1 MATSTAALPPSWKD
15 CFLIKLM
22 RNFLPVGF
30 KQEFKEL
37 FRLAAPA
44 TIGQLMSLSLG
55 LVSTVFCG
63 HLGRVELASVS
74 LAISVINVTGI
85 SVGFGLS
92 SACDTLI
99 SQTFGSRNVQRVG
112 TILQR
117 GVLIL
122 LLACCPCW
130 AILINTEVILLAV
143 QQEPEVARMAQLYVK
158 IFMPALPANFMYS
171 LQTKFLQNQGIIWPE
186 VITGLLVNLLNALLN
201 YIFIFLLNMGLAGS
215 AIANS
220 LSHASL
226 AMILFCYI
234 IWKGLHKATWA
245 GWSKACLQDWG
256 SYVNLAIPSM
266 AMMCVESWTYEIGG
280 FLAGLINEVEL
291 GAQSVIFQLANIA
304 VVVISPRASFSCATG
319 SNRQTLTLQSQ
330 QFPLGFSIAGNIRVG
345 NSLGAKNTEQA
356 RLSAKSATLCAG
368 GCASQWAMAVRSSV
382 RELHF
387 FILSYF
393 LPQSQSPY
401 VWRQSSGPPRTT
413 SLTCLQMTS
422 EYSPPDGALWRRLKM
437 SFSILPPPRQ
447 IRKRV
452 AEVVGFYPP
461 FIIFDAISATVGG
474 IMRGAGK
481 QKVGA
486 ICNILG
492 YYGLGLPMGTSL
504 MFAAKLGITGL
515 WIGLLTCMFL
525 QTSFLMSYM
534 LRLNWKKITE
544 ETQIRVG
551 NVTEP
556 MMSSKVDDSEDSQD
570 LDETEEA
577 ALMPNREQMSH
588 RSLFLRRGLVLALM
602 LFILAFGIIL
612 NLIIMNLIT

>member
-1 MATSTAALPPSWKD
+1 MVVHNLFEAIRKSFSMASPNSSHAQVFAL
-15 CFLIKLM
+15 
-22 RNFLPVGF
+22 
-30 KQEFKEL
+30 
-37 FRLAAPA
+37 
-44 TIGQLMSLSLG
+44 TIAQLMSLSLG

-74 LAISVINVTGI
+74 LAISVISVTGI

-99 SQTFGSRNVQRVG
+99 SQGGHHSAAGRTV
-112 TILQR
+112 
-117 GVLIL
+117 
-122 LLACCPCW
+122 
-130 AILINTEVILLAV
+130 
-143 QQEPEVARMAQLYVK
+143 
-158 IFMPALPANFMYS
+158 
-171 LQTKFLQNQGIIWPE
+171 
-186 VITGLLVNLLNALLN
+186 VNLINALLN

-220 LSHASL
+220 LSQASL
-226 AMILFCYI
+226 ATILFCYI

-266 AMMCVESWTYEIGG
+266 AMMCIELWTYEIGG

-304 VVVISPRASFSCATG
+304 VV
-319 SNRQTLTLQSQ
+319 
-330 QFPLGFSIAGNIRVG
+330 FPLGVSIAGNIRVG
-345 NSLGAKNTEQA
+345 NSLGSKNTEQA
-356 RLSAKSATLCAG
+356 RLSAKSATLCAVSISICLATVIG
-368 GCASQWAMAVRSSV
+368 ASKDYIAYLFTND
-382 RELHF
+382 E
-387 FILSYF
+387 
-393 LPQSQSPY
+393 
-401 VWRQSSGPPRTT
+401 
-413 SLTCLQMTS
+413 
-422 EYSPPDGALWRRLKM
+422 
-437 SFSILPPPRQ
+437 Q

-492 YYGLGLPMGTSL
+492 FYGLGLPMGTSL

-515 WIGLLTCMFL
+515 WIGLLICMFL
-525 QTSFLMSYM
+525 QTSFLMSYL
-534 LRLNWKKITE
+534 LRLNWKQIIE
-544 ETQIRVG
+544 EAQIRVG

-556 MMSSKVDDSEDSQD
+556 MDDSEDSQD

-588 RSLFLRRGLVLALM
+588 RSLVLRRGLVLALM
-602 LFILAFGIIL
+602 LLILAFGIVL
-612 NLIIMNLIT
+612 NLTIMKLIT

>member
-1 MATSTAALPPSWKD
+1 MATYSAALPPSWKD

-99 SQTFGSRNVQRVG
+99 SQTFGSCNVQRVG

-130 AILINTEVILLAV
+130 AILVNTEVILLAV
-143 QQEPEVARMAQLYVK
+143 KQEPEVARMTQLYVK
-158 IFMPALPANFMYS
+158 IFMPALPATFMYS

-186 VITGLLVNLLNALLN
+186 VITGLVVNLINALLN

-220 LSHASL
+220 LSQASL
-226 AMILFCYI
+226 AMILYCYI

-256 SYVNLAIPSM
+256 SYVNLAISSM

-304 VVVISPRASFSCATG
+304 IVVIFPRASFSCATG
-319 SNRQTLTLQSQ
+319 SNRQALTLQSH

-356 RLSAKSATLCAG
+356 RLSAKSATLCAVSISICLATVIG
-368 GCASQWAMAVRSSV
+368 ASKDYIAYLFTND
-382 RELHF
+382 E
-387 FILSYF
+387 
-393 LPQSQSPY
+393 
-401 VWRQSSGPPRTT
+401 
-413 SLTCLQMTS
+413 
-422 EYSPPDGALWRRLKM
+422 
-437 SFSILPPPRQ
+437 Q
-447 IRKRV
+447 IRKRAADV
-452 AEVVGFYPP
+452 ASFYPP

-544 ETQIRVG
+544 EAQIRVG

-588 RSLFLRRGLVLALM
+588 RSLVLRRGLVLVLM

-612 NLIIMNLIT
+612 NLTIMKLIT

>member
-1 MATSTAALPPSWKD
+1 MTTYSAALPPLWKD

-74 LAISVINVTGI
+74 LAISVISVTGI

-99 SQTFGSRNVQRVG
+99 SQTFGSCNLQRVG

-130 AILINTEVILLAV
+130 AILVNTEVILLAV
-143 QQEPEVARMAQLYVK
+143 KQEPEVARMAQLYVK
-158 IFMPALPANFMYS
+158 IFMPALPATFMYS
-171 LQTKFLQNQGIIWPE
+171 LQTKYLQNQGIIWPE
-186 VITGLLVNLLNALLN
+186 VITGLVVNLINALLN

-215 AIANS
+215 AIANA
-220 LSHASL
+220 LSQASL
-226 AMILFCYI
+226 ATILFCYI

-266 AMMCVESWTYEIGG
+266 AMMCIEMWTYEIGG

-304 VVVISPRASFSCATG
+304 VMVIFPRASFSCATG
-319 SNRQTLTLQSQ
+319 SNRQTLTLQSH

-345 NSLGAKNTEQA
+345 NSLGSKNTEQA
-356 RLSAKSATLCAG
+356 RLSAKSATLCAVSISICLATVIG
-368 GCASQWAMAVRSSV
+368 ASKDYIAYLFTND
-382 RELHF
+382 E
-387 FILSYF
+387 
-393 LPQSQSPY
+393 
-401 VWRQSSGPPRTT
+401 
-413 SLTCLQMTS
+413 
-422 EYSPPDGALWRRLKM
+422 
-437 SFSILPPPRQ
+437 Q

-492 YYGLGLPMGTSL
+492 FYGLGLPMGTSL

-525 QTSFLMSYM
+525 QTSFLMSYL

-544 ETQIRVG
+544 EAQIRVG

-556 MMSSKVDDSEDSQD
+556 MDDSEDSQD

-588 RSLFLRRGLVLALM
+588 RSLVLRRGLVLALM
-602 LFILAFGIIL
+602 LLILAFGIVL
-612 NLIIMNLIT
+612 NLTIMKLIT

>member
-1 MATSTAALPPSWKD
+1 MTTYID
-15 CFLIKLM
+15 
-22 RNFLPVGF
+22 RNLGE
-30 KQEFKEL
+30 KNEL
-37 FRLAAPA
+37 SVTKAPA
-44 TIGQLMSLSLG
+44 VNDAPPLHVTLLKTIGQLMSLSLG

-74 LAISVINVTGI
+74 LAISVISVTGI

-99 SQTFGSRNVQRVG
+99 SQTFGSCNLQRVG

-130 AILINTEVILLAV
+130 AILVNTEVILLAV
-143 QQEPEVARMAQLYVK
+143 KQEPEVARMAQLYVK
-158 IFMPALPANFMYS
+158 IFMPALPATFMYS
-171 LQTKFLQNQGIIWPE
+171 LQTKYLQNQGIIWPE
-186 VITGLLVNLLNALLN
+186 VITGLVVNLINALLN

-215 AIANS
+215 AIANA
-220 LSHASL
+220 LSQASL
-226 AMILFCYI
+226 ATILFCYI

-266 AMMCVESWTYEIGG
+266 AMMCIEMWTYEIGG

-304 VVVISPRASFSCATG
+304 VMVIFPRASFSCATG
-319 SNRQTLTLQSQ
+319 SNRQTLTLQSH

-345 NSLGAKNTEQA
+345 NSLGSKNTEQA
-356 RLSAKSATLCAG
+356 RLSAKSATLCAVSISICLATVIG
-368 GCASQWAMAVRSSV
+368 ASKDYIAYLFTND
-382 RELHF
+382 E
-387 FILSYF
+387 
-393 LPQSQSPY
+393 
-401 VWRQSSGPPRTT
+401 
-413 SLTCLQMTS
+413 
-422 EYSPPDGALWRRLKM
+422 
-437 SFSILPPPRQ
+437 Q

-492 YYGLGLPMGTSL
+492 FYGLGLPMGTSL

-525 QTSFLMSYM
+525 QTSFLMSYL

-544 ETQIRVG
+544 EAQIRVG

-588 RSLFLRRGLVLALM
+588 RSLVLRRGLVLALM
-602 LFILAFGIIL
+602 LLILAFGIVL
-612 NLIIMNLIT
+612 NLTIMKLIT

>member
-1 MATSTAALPPSWKD
+1 MATYSTALPPPWKD

-30 KQEFKEL
+30 KQEFKEM

-99 SQTFGSRNVQRVG
+99 SQTFGSCNVQRVG

-130 AILINTEVILLAV
+130 AILVNTEVILLAV

-171 LQTKFLQNQGIIWPE
+171 LQTKYLQNQGIIWPE
-186 VITGLLVNLLNALLN
+186 VITGLVVNLLNALLN
-201 YIFIFLLNMGLAGS
+201 YIFIFQLNMGLAGS
-215 AIANS
+215 AIANA
-220 LSHASL
+220 LSQASL
-226 AMILFCYI
+226 ATILYCYI

-256 SYVNLAIPSM
+256 SYTNLAIPSM
-266 AMMCVESWTYEIGG
+266 AMMCIEMWTYEIGG
-280 FLAGLINEVEL
+280 FLAGIINEVEL

-304 VVVISPRASFSCATG
+304 IVVISPRASFSCATG
-319 SNRQTLTLQSQ
+319 SNRQALTHQSH

-356 RLSAKSATLCAG
+356 RLSAKSATLCAVSISICLATVIG
-368 GCASQWAMAVRSSV
+368 ASKDYIAYLFTND
-382 RELHF
+382 E
-387 FILSYF
+387 
-393 LPQSQSPY
+393 
-401 VWRQSSGPPRTT
+401 
-413 SLTCLQMTS
+413 
-422 EYSPPDGALWRRLKM
+422 
-437 SFSILPPPRQ
+437 Q

-452 AEVVGFYPP
+452 AEVASFYPP
-461 FIIFDAISATVGG
+461 FIIFDAISTTVGG

-534 LRLNWKKITE
+534 LRLNWKKITKE
-544 ETQIRVG
+544 AQIRVG

-556 MMSSKVDDSEDSQD
+556 MDDSEDSQD

-588 RSLFLRRGLVLALM
+588 RSLVLRRGLVLALM
-602 LFILAFGIIL
+602 LLILAFGIVL
-612 NLIIMNLIT
+612 NLTIMKLIT

>member
-1 MATSTAALPPSWKD
+1 MATYSTALPTSWKD

-99 SQTFGSRNVQRVG
+99 SQTFGSCNLQRVG

-130 AILINTEVILLAV
+130 AILVNTEVILLAV
-143 QQEPEVARMAQLYVK
+143 KQEPEVARMAQLYVK
-158 IFMPALPANFMYS
+158 IFMPALPATFMYS
-171 LQTKFLQNQGIIWPE
+171 LQTKYLQNQGIIWPG
-186 VITGLLVNLLNALLN
+186 VITGLVVNLINALLN
-201 YIFIFLLNMGLAGS
+201 YIFIFLLNMGLEGS
-215 AIANS
+215 AIANA
-220 LSHASL
+220 LSQASL
-226 AMILFCYI
+226 AMILYCYI

-256 SYVNLAIPSM
+256 SYVNLAISSM

-280 FLAGLINEVEL
+280 FLAGIINEVEL

-304 VVVISPRASFSCATG
+304 IVVISPRASFSCATG
-319 SNRQTLTLQSQ
+319 SNRQALTLQSH

-356 RLSAKSATLCAG
+356 RLSAKSATLCAVSISICLATVIG
-368 GCASQWAMAVRSSV
+368 ASKDYIAYLFTND
-382 RELHF
+382 E
-387 FILSYF
+387 
-393 LPQSQSPY
+393 
-401 VWRQSSGPPRTT
+401 
-413 SLTCLQMTS
+413 
-422 EYSPPDGALWRRLKM
+422 
-437 SFSILPPPRQ
+437 Q

-452 AEVVGFYPP
+452 AEVVSFYPP

-544 ETQIRVG
+544 EAQIRVG

-556 MMSSKVDDSEDSQD
+556 MMSSKVDDSKESQD

-577 ALMPNREQMSH
+577 ALTPNQEQMSH
-588 RSLFLRRGLVLALM
+588 RSLVLRRGLVVALM
-602 LFILAFGIIL
+602 LLILAFGIIL
-612 NLIIMNLIT
+612 NLTIMKLIT

>member
-22 RNFLPVGF
+22 RNFLLVGF

-44 TIGQLMSLSLG
+44 TIAELMSLSLG

-99 SQTFGSRNVQRVG
+99 SQTFGSCNVQRVG

-130 AILINTEVILLAV
+130 AILVNTEVILLAV

-158 IFMPALPANFMYS
+158 IFMPALPATFMYS
-171 LQTKFLQNQGIIWPE
+171 LQTKYLQNQGIIWPE
-186 VITGLLVNLLNALLN
+186 VITGLVVNLINALLN

-220 LSHASL
+220 LSQASL
-226 AMILFCYI
+226 ATILYCYI

-266 AMMCVESWTYEIGG
+266 AMICIEWWTLEIGG
-280 FLAGLINEVEL
+280 FLAGIINEVEL
-291 GAQSVIFQLANIA
+291 GAQSVIFQLSNIA
-304 VVVISPRASFSCATG
+304 IV
-319 SNRQTLTLQSQ
+319 
-330 QFPLGFSIAGNIRVG
+330 FPSGFSIAGNIRVG

-356 RLSAKSATLCAG
+356 RLSAKSATLCAVSISICLATVIG
-368 GCASQWAMAVRSSV
+368 ASKDYIAYLFTND
-382 RELHF
+382 E
-387 FILSYF
+387 
-393 LPQSQSPY
+393 
-401 VWRQSSGPPRTT
+401 
-413 SLTCLQMTS
+413 
-422 EYSPPDGALWRRLKM
+422 
-437 SFSILPPPRQ
+437 Q

>member
-158 IFMPALPANFMYS
+158 IFMPALP
-171 LQTKFLQNQGIIWPE
+171 GIIWPE

-304 VVVISPRASFSCATG
+304 VVVIFPRASFSCATG
-319 SNRQTLTLQSQ
+319 SNRQTLTLQSH

-356 RLSAKSATLCAG
+356 RLSAKSATLCAVSISICLATVIG
-368 GCASQWAMAVRSSV
+368 ASKDYIAYLFTND
-382 RELHF
+382 E
-387 FILSYF
+387 
-393 LPQSQSPY
+393 
-401 VWRQSSGPPRTT
+401 
-413 SLTCLQMTS
+413 
-422 EYSPPDGALWRRLKM
+422 
-437 SFSILPPPRQ
+437 Q

-525 QTSFLMSYM
+525 QTSFLISYL

-544 ETQIRVG
+544 EAQIRVG
-551 NVTEP
+551 NVTKP
-556 MMSSKVDDSEDSQD
+556 MISSKVDDSEDSQD

-588 RSLFLRRGLVLALM
+588 RSLVLRRGLVLALM

-612 NLIIMNLIT
+612 NLTIMKLIT

>member
-1 MATSTAALPPSWKD
+1 
-15 CFLIKLM
+15 
-22 RNFLPVGF
+22 
-30 KQEFKEL
+30 
-37 FRLAAPA
+37 
-44 TIGQLMSLSLG
+44 MSLSLG

-99 SQTFGSRNVQRVG
+99 SQTFGSCNVQRVG

-130 AILINTEVILLAV
+130 AILVNTEVILLAV
-143 QQEPEVARMAQLYVK
+143 KQEPEVARMTQLYVK
-158 IFMPALPANFMYS
+158 IFMPALPATFMYS

-186 VITGLLVNLLNALLN
+186 VITGLVVNLINALLN

-220 LSHASL
+220 LSQASL
-226 AMILFCYI
+226 AMILYCYI

-256 SYVNLAIPSM
+256 SYVNLAISSM

-304 VVVISPRASFSCATG
+304 IVVIFPRASFSCATG
-319 SNRQTLTLQSQ
+319 SNRQALTLQSH

-356 RLSAKSATLCAG
+356 RLSAKSATLCAVSISICLATVIG
-368 GCASQWAMAVRSSV
+368 ASKDYIAYLFTND
-382 RELHF
+382 E
-387 FILSYF
+387 
-393 LPQSQSPY
+393 
-401 VWRQSSGPPRTT
+401 
-413 SLTCLQMTS
+413 
-422 EYSPPDGALWRRLKM
+422 
-437 SFSILPPPRQ
+437 Q
-447 IRKRV
+447 IRKRAADV
-452 AEVVGFYPP
+452 ASFYPP

-544 ETQIRVG
+544 EAQIRVG

-588 RSLFLRRGLVLALM
+588 RSLVLRRGLVLVLM

-612 NLIIMNLIT
+612 NLTIMKLIT

>member
-304 VVVISPRASFSCATG
+304 VVVIFPRASFSCATG
-319 SNRQTLTLQSQ
+319 SNRQTLTLQSH

-356 RLSAKSATLCAG
+356 RLSAKSATLCAVSISICLATVIG
-368 GCASQWAMAVRSSV
+368 ASKDYIAYLFTND
-382 RELHF
+382 E
-387 FILSYF
+387 
-393 LPQSQSPY
+393 
-401 VWRQSSGPPRTT
+401 
-413 SLTCLQMTS
+413 
-422 EYSPPDGALWRRLKM
+422 
-437 SFSILPPPRQ
+437 Q

-525 QTSFLMSYM
+525 QTSFLISYL

-544 ETQIRVG
+544 EAQIRVG
-551 NVTEP
+551 NVTKP
-556 MMSSKVDDSEDSQD
+556 MISSKVDDSEDSQD

-588 RSLFLRRGLVLALM
+588 RSLVLRRGLVLALM

-612 NLIIMNLIT
+612 NLTIMKLIT

>member
-44 TIGQLMSLSLG
+44 TIAELMSLSLG

-99 SQTFGSRNVQRVG
+99 SQTFGSCNLQRVG

-130 AILINTEVILLAV
+130 AILVNTEVILLAV
-143 QQEPEVARMAQLYVK
+143 KQEPEVARMAQLYVK

-171 LQTKFLQNQGIIWPE
+171 LQTKYLQNQGIIWPG
-186 VITGLLVNLLNALLN
+186 VITGLVVNLLNALLN
-201 YIFIFLLNMGLAGS
+201 YIFIFLLNMGLEGS

-226 AMILFCYI
+226 AMILYCYI

-256 SYVNLAIPSM
+256 SYVNLAISSM

-304 VVVISPRASFSCATG
+304 IVVIFPRASFSHATG
-319 SNRQTLTLQSQ
+319 RNRQALTLQSH
-330 QFPLGFSIAGNIRVG
+330 QFPIGFSIAGNIRVG

-356 RLSAKSATLCAG
+356 RLSAKSATLCAVSISICLATVIG
-368 GCASQWAMAVRSSV
+368 ASKDYIAYLFTND
-382 RELHF
+382 E
-387 FILSYF
+387 
-393 LPQSQSPY
+393 
-401 VWRQSSGPPRTT
+401 
-413 SLTCLQMTS
+413 
-422 EYSPPDGALWRRLKM
+422 
-437 SFSILPPPRQ
+437 Q

-452 AEVVGFYPP
+452 AEVVSFYPP

-544 ETQIRVG
+544 EAQIRVG

-556 MMSSKVDDSEDSQD
+556 MMSSKVDDSKESQD

-577 ALMPNREQMSH
+577 ALTPNQEQMSH
-588 RSLFLRRGLVLALM
+588 RSLVLRRGLVLALM
-602 LFILAFGIIL
+602 LLILAFGIIL
-612 NLIIMNLIT
+612 NLTIMKLIT

>member
-1 MATSTAALPPSWKD
+1 MATYSAALPPSWKD

-99 SQTFGSRNVQRVG
+99 SQTFGSCNVQRVG

-130 AILINTEVILLAV
+130 AILVNTEVILLAV
-143 QQEPEVARMAQLYVK
+143 KQEPEVARMTQLYVK
-158 IFMPALPANFMYS
+158 IFMPALPATFMYS

-186 VITGLLVNLLNALLN
+186 VITGLVVNLINALLN

-220 LSHASL
+220 LSQASL
-226 AMILFCYI
+226 AMILYCYI

-256 SYVNLAIPSM
+256 SYVNLAISSM

-304 VVVISPRASFSCATG
+304 IV
-319 SNRQTLTLQSQ
+319 
-330 QFPLGFSIAGNIRVG
+330 FPLGFSIAGNIRVG

-356 RLSAKSATLCAG
+356 RLSAKSATLCAVSISICLATVIG
-368 GCASQWAMAVRSSV
+368 ASKDYIAYLFTND
-382 RELHF
+382 E
-387 FILSYF
+387 
-393 LPQSQSPY
+393 
-401 VWRQSSGPPRTT
+401 
-413 SLTCLQMTS
+413 
-422 EYSPPDGALWRRLKM
+422 
-437 SFSILPPPRQ
+437 Q
-447 IRKRV
+447 IRKRAADV
-452 AEVVGFYPP
+452 ASFYPP

-544 ETQIRVG
+544 EAQIRVG

-588 RSLFLRRGLVLALM
+588 RSLVLRRGLVLVLM

-612 NLIIMNLIT
+612 NLTIMKLIT

>member
-1 MATSTAALPPSWKD
+1 MATYSAALPPPWKD

-30 KQEFKEL
+30 KQEFKEM

-99 SQTFGSRNVQRVG
+99 SQTFGSCNLQKVG

-130 AILINTEVILLAV
+130 AILVNTEVILLAV
-143 QQEPEVARMAQLYVK
+143 RQEPEVARMAQLYVK
-158 IFMPALPANFMYS
+158 IFMPALPATFMYS
-171 LQTKFLQNQGIIWPE
+171 LQTKYLQNQGIIWPE
-186 VITGLLVNLLNALLN
+186 VITGLVVNLINALLN
-201 YIFIFLLNMGLAGS
+201 YIFIFLLNMGLEGS

-220 LSHASL
+220 LSQASL
-226 AMILFCYI
+226 ATILFCYI

-256 SYVNLAIPSM
+256 SYINLAIPSM
-266 AMMCVESWTYEIGG
+266 AMMCIELWTYEIGG

-356 RLSAKSATLCAG
+356 RLSAKSATLCAVSISICLATIIG
-368 GCASQWAMAVRSSV
+368 ASKDYIAYLFTND
-382 RELHF
+382 E
-387 FILSYF
+387 
-393 LPQSQSPY
+393 
-401 VWRQSSGPPRTT
+401 
-413 SLTCLQMTS
+413 
-422 EYSPPDGALWRRLKM
+422 
-437 SFSILPPPRQ
+437 Q

-525 QTSFLMSYM
+525 QTSFLISYL

-544 ETQIRVG
+544 EAQIRVG
-551 NVTEP
+551 NVTKP
-556 MMSSKVDDSEDSQD
+556 MDDSEDSQD

-588 RSLFLRRGLVLALM
+588 RSLVLRRGLVLVLM

-612 NLIIMNLIT
+612 NLTIMKLIT